1 MSRQVT
7 LKRLTLVNFKG
18 LRNVVVE
25 FGDGVTTISGRNGTG
40 KTTIADSFAWLL
52 WGKDSEGN
60 SDSKFGIKT
69 NDAEGNFIPDLEHG
83 ATGLFDVVDTE
94 TGEASSVEL
103 RRVYVE
109 EWKTPKGSTERTLSG
124 HHTDYFFNGV
134 PLKKAEYDA
143 KVAAIIPEDLFKV
156 ITDPYYFLTLH
167 WKAQREYLLTMA
179 GKINDADVAAT
190 REEFAALLHR
200 VTGKTMEEYKKEI
213 SVRRGRIEAQLDKIP
228 TRKDE
233 ATRNTPVAPDYAA
246 LESEKAQIQEDL
258 ANIDAAATSEAE
270 ANRVAYEQ
278 AAKIQAEI
286 NTKRDAQAKALQ
298 DAKEAARAAA
308 YETNRVADEA
318 ARDLAQIQRDEESE
332 NKYYSREKS
341 VITAS
346 IATAKRRKE
355 GYEAQV
361 ADLRKRW
368 EAVNNEQFQEQQAPT
383 AGPLIC
389 PVFGHQC
396 ADPGA
401 ANRHQCDAA
410 AALES
415 FRKNQDTARAAFIA
429 NQTARLDKMDAEGQ
443 ELNRLIA
450 AQDAEIKRLE
460 AEAVALDTKHNAAV
474 QDYATK
480 KATYNNTIAA
490 NPRVST
496 DPQIDPQTLPTWVA
510 LQKEIDQL
518 NARRAAV
525 TAPTTQ
531 DAAAER
537 QLSRATLRARLSEID
552 QKLGLRATIKAA
564 EARIVELDKEAATLA
579 QEKATL
585 QTEEALIDDFVRCRM
600 EEVER
605 RVNGLFDGV
614 EFRMYKTLVNGE
626 KEPDCVAYIGGV
638 RYQDK
643 NHAGQINAG
652 LAVINAL
659 CAFHGVTAPI
669 IVDNAES
676 VNDFIPVKSQLVR
689 LVVTTGEFQVTNH

>member
-7 LKRLTLVNFKG
+7 LKRLTLINFKG
-18 LRNVVVE
+18 MRNVAVE

-40 KTTIADSFAWLL
+40 KTTIADAFAWLL

-69 NDAEGNFIPDLEHG
+69 NDAEGNFIPDLEHEV
-83 ATGLFDVVDTE
+83 TGLFDVVDTE

-109 EWKTPKGSTERTLSG
+109 EWKTPKGSTERTLAG
-124 HHTDYFFNGV
+124 HHTDYFYNGV
-134 PLKKAEYDA
+134 PLKKAEYDG
-143 KVAAIIPEDLFKV
+143 KVASIIPEDIFKV

-167 WKAQREYLLTMA
+167 WKTQREYLLTMA

-200 VTGKTMEEYKKEI
+200 LTGKTMEEYRKEV
-213 SVRRGRIEAQLDKIP
+213 SLRRGRIEAQLEKIP

-233 ATRNTPVAPDYAA
+233 VTRNTPVAPDYAA
-246 LESEKAQIQEDL
+246 LEAEKTKIQEDL
-258 ANIDAAATSEAE
+258 ADLDAAATSEAE

-278 AAKIQAEI
+278 ATRIQADI
-286 NTKRDAQAKALQ
+286 NANRDAQARVLQ

-318 ARDLAQIQRDEESE
+318 ARDLAQVQRDEESE

-355 GYEAQV
+355 DYETQV
-361 ADLRKRW
+361 AELRKRW

-415 FRKNQDTARAAFIA
+415 FRKNQETARAAFIA

-443 ELNRLIA
+443 ELNKLIA
-450 AQDAEIKRLE
+450 AQDAEITRLE

-496 DPQIDPQTLPTWVA
+496 EPQIDPQTLPTWVA
-510 LQKEIDQL
+510 LQREIDQL
-518 NARRAAV
+518 NARRAVV

-531 DAAAER
+531 DTAAER
-537 QLSRATLRARLSEID
+537 QQSRATLRGRLSEID

-564 EARIVELDKEAATLA
+564 EARIAELDKEAATLA
-579 QEKATL
+579 QEKASL

-626 KEPDCVAYIGGV
+626 KEPDCVACIGGV

-676 VNDFIPVKSQLVR
+676 VNDFIPVNSQLVR
-689 LVVTTGEFQVTNH
+689 LVVTTGEFQVTNN